1 MLERIY
7 IVKLKL
13 KSIFRPVEFEIENI
27 ELINKLFLDL
37 KNQFEFIT
45 IGNNLGFNKNELKY
59 IVVKEKKVKK

>member
-37 KNQFEFIT
+37 KNQFEFMT
-45 IGNNLGFNKNELKY
+45 IGNNLPFSL
-59 IVVKEKKVKK
+59 

>member
-1 MLERIY
+1 MLEQIY

-13 KSIFRPVEFEIENI
+13 KSIFRPVEFEIVNI

-37 KNQFEFIT
+37 KNQFDFIT
-45 IGNNLGFNKNELKY
+45 IGNNLAFNKNELKY